1 MQFMPMTGAEMAD
14 RLSWPDSY
22 TQSDL
27 LRANVSIRFAG
38 RYLSTQ
44 LSYFK
49 GNLFH
54 MLAAYNAGAGN
65 TANWVELDNGDP
77 DLFLEVIRFEETRRY
92 LRQVYEN
99 AKMYERLYR

>member
-1 MQFMPMTGAEMAD
+1 
-14 RLSWPDSY
+14 
-22 TQSDL
+22 
-27 LRANVSIRFAG
+27 
-38 RYLSTQ
+38 
-44 LSYFK
+44 
-49 GNLFH
+49 

-99 AKMYERLYR
+99 AKMYERLYQ